1 MILTSAQE
9 LQTVVGG
16 VEIFSRMGI
25 LILTIGIMFSVGL
38 PLIMIFKGRKD

>member
-16 VEIFSRMGI
+16 VEIFSPMGI
-25 LILTIGIMFSVGL
+25 LILTIGIMFSFGL